1 MYIVRGFYS
10 RSFLPLVLAQLLIQF
25 DVQPIVNQPT
35 NSNLTASNGSAV
47 NEIHTNE
54 PFINRNVRSVPAHD
68 DLFDGSALNGTYFN
82 KPTNVPLN
90 MCIDNIF
97 ALHYIKPMIV

>member
-35 NSNLTASNGSAV
+35 KSNVTAYNGSVV
-47 NEIHTNE
+47 NEIQTNE

-68 DLFDGSALNGTYFN
+68 EFFDGSALNGIIINFRFTSYITYN
-82 KPTNVPLN
+82 R
-90 MCIDNIF
+90 
-97 ALHYIKPMIV
+97 